1 MKRTMLF
8 LSAVA
13 LASASVVTNAKM
25 GVENPDFGLVEMGTC
40 SCNLPEEV
48 EVEIT
53 NDDGS
58 TTTVMGQQYNC
69 AVDWQDAIGGSEDP
83 ATYGAS
89 FDVEVMSADGEET
102 QELDANIDLDWSVVC
117 STGTCM
123 VAAGDAPF
131 VLYNVGDTDVVM
143 VEASVK
149 AFKTGRAGGKPRNFI
164 KSTVD
169 CPIGEAAPTGE

>member
-1 MKRTMLF
+1 
-8 LSAVA
+8 
-13 LASASVVTNAKM
+13 M
-25 GVENPDFGLVEMGTC
+25 GVANPDFGLVEMGTC
-40 SCNLPEEV
+40 SCNPPEEV

-69 AVDWQDAIGGSEDP
+69 AVDWQDVIGGSEDP

-89 FDVEVMSADGEET
+89 FDVEVMTPDGEET
-102 QELDANIDLDWSVVC
+102 QALDADIELDWSVVC

-131 VLYNVGDTDVVM
+131 VLYNLGDSDVVK
-143 VEASVK
+143 VEAAVK
-149 AFKTGRAGGKPRNFI
+149 AFKTGRTAAKPRNFI
-164 KSTVD
+164 KSRVD

>member
-1 MKRTMLF
+1 MM
-8 LSAVA
+8 AH
-13 LASASVVTNAKM
+13 AKM

-40 SCNLPEEV
+40 SCDPPEAV

-69 AVDWQDAIGGSEDP
+69 AVDWQDVIGDSEDP

-89 FDVEVMSADGEET
+89 FDVEVMTPDGEEA
-102 QELDANIDLDWSVVC
+102 QALDADIDLDWSVVC

-131 VLYNVGDTDVVM
+131 VLYNLGDTDVVK
-143 VEASVK
+143 VEAAVK
-149 AFKTGRAGGKPRNFI
+149 AFKTGSAGGKPRNFI
-164 KSTVD
+164 KSRVD
-169 CPIGEAAPTGE
+169 CSIEEAAPAAD